1 MSLKAFH
8 IVFVTLS
15 SILAFVFAVWEFS
28 RYQAN
33 GEFLELAWALLAFAS
48 GAGLIFYGI
57 RFLKKL
63 RKVSFI

>member
-8 IVFVTLS
+8 IVFVTLA

-28 RYQAN
+28 RYQAS
-33 GEFLELAWALLAFAS
+33 GELLQLGGALLAFAS
-48 GAGLIFYGI
+48 GAGLIVYGI
-57 RFLKKL
+57 RFLRKL